1 MKQLK
6 GNCAALRSQACF
18 GIPRAIAKAYMGDCT
33 GIVVDQHTLNRDQ
46 LRQKVLECLAE
57 AAEVRGT
64 KAVSALQ
71 DDSVLL
77 ESGLDS
83 LGFAVLVVRLEE
95 ILGYD
100 PFVLM
105 SEPVYPRTF
114 GEFLDIYERFQPREN
129 LTAC

>member
-1 MKQLK
+1 
-6 GNCAALRSQACF
+6 LRRRDYF
-18 GIPRAIAKAYMGDCT
+18 GITRATDKPDMSDRT
-33 GIVVDQHTLNRDQ
+33 GTVVDQHTLNREQ
-46 LRQKVLECLAE
+46 LRQKVLACLAE

-64 KAVSALQ
+64 KAVSALG
-71 DDSVLL
+71 DASVLL

-95 ILGYD
+95 TPGYD